1 MSIRKPEITREKPNP
16 FLRPLTERAFETMDK
31 ISKII
36 PDLADALVQ
45 GSESS
50 PEEAQNALKKYMEGF
65 ATAITGLLR
74 SKTANND
81 FHYPPEY
88 YADFPPILDL
98 PSAQLEPKHKIYL
111 SYLQQRAMYET
122 IGISLNAQENFFESI
137 LDPSGEKARLNR
149 PTPSEISRVLSLK
162 GKTPE
167 ETYNIWGSVILPDLS
182 ADAEYQRNRAPYRGR
197 VGAQNY
203 AFYQKYEGVPEGLH
217 TVNSEVDSRQGYTH
231 ELENLLFK
239 RNVDTGYF
247 GVGKGREKFIA
258 DAINSLLESI
268 SSYKKNR
275 KPSHHYGFDTY
286 PASQAPEWLT
296 EYYQIPIENLS
307 KHPELSRKLFQLF
320 AFGSPFMDILE
331 RVKYAQAILGA
342 AHILKEGG
350 RFCNDQA
357 IPFTYT
363 QEETRLHRL
372 FPEEPSGMFARAW
385 QTGEANPPAKF
396 FYACPTPHEY
406 YLMGKSGFD
415 PENFSYEDSVV
426 LEEKLHEFYPHEQNF
441 LSTLHNPRNDYK
453 PLSPIDRR
461 ISKVAY
467 QTRDG
472 NGRWYSRKNM
482 SWVKNRNPDKLHT
495 LFINFLANSPA
506 FAPKPEE

>member
-74 SKTANND
+74 SKTANKD

-203 AFYQKYEGVPEGLH
+203 AFYQKYEGVPG
-217 TVNSEVDSRQGYTH
+217 VTH
-231 ELENLLFK
+231 CK
-239 RNVDTGYF
+239 
-247 GVGKGREKFIA
+247 
-258 DAINSLLESI
+258 
-268 SSYKKNR
+268 
-275 KPSHHYGFDTY
+275 
-286 PASQAPEWLT
+286 
-296 EYYQIPIENLS
+296 
-307 KHPELSRKLFQLF
+307 
-320 AFGSPFMDILE
+320 
-331 RVKYAQAILGA
+331 
-342 AHILKEGG
+342 
-350 RFCNDQA
+350 
-357 IPFTYT
+357 
-363 QEETRLHRL
+363 
-372 FPEEPSGMFARAW
+372 
-385 QTGEANPPAKF
+385 
-396 FYACPTPHEY
+396 
-406 YLMGKSGFD
+406 
-415 PENFSYEDSVV
+415 
-426 LEEKLHEFYPHEQNF
+426 
-441 LSTLHNPRNDYK
+441 
-453 PLSPIDRR
+453 
-461 ISKVAY
+461 
-467 QTRDG
+467 
-472 NGRWYSRKNM
+472 
-482 SWVKNRNPDKLHT
+482 
-495 LFINFLANSPA
+495 
-506 FAPKPEE
+506 